1 MMEQPS
7 ELAADVP
14 RTWDRPVV
22 LMPVIA
28 VLSLVGGQLPS
39 FSTAA
44 NLYTIGTGGALIW
57 VGLSS
62 RVPRRPSP
70 RRLGDGAVWWVL
82 PVAVFT
88 VFESATFA
96 LGSTED
102 FPTFS
107 KLADPVLEAPLAR
120 SAGYFAW
127 LAAFWALVRR

>member
-1 MMEQPS
+1 MEQSS

-14 RTWDRPVV
+14 RAWDRPVV
-22 LMPVIA
+22 SMPVIV
-28 VLSLVGGQLPS
+28 VLALVGGQLPS

-44 NLYTIGTGGALIW
+44 NIYSIGTGGALIW
-57 VGLSS
+57 LGLSH
-62 RVPRRPSP
+62 RMPRRAAPP
-70 RRLGDGAVWWVL
+70 RLGDGAVWWVL

-88 VFESATFA
+88 VFEGATYA

-107 KLADPVLEAPLAR
+107 KLADPVLDGPLAR
-120 SAGYFAW
+120 AAAYFAW